1 MKNLINIFSILLVI
15 IMTLNSCNGTKNKSN
30 EEFGQ
35 FSKNVNACEC
45 AKLSVEAL
53 TAGLETME
61 LSEEERNE
69 AMKVWEEKLAPCEKQ
84 FEEDEEFKKE
94 MEECILKVL
103 EEELGEE
110 LGEVQE

>member
-15 IMTLNSCNGTKNKSN
+15 IMTLNSCNGTKNKS
-30 EEFGQ
+30 
-35 FSKNVNACEC
+35 NVNACEC